1 MYKKN
6 YEELEMKDDFMF
18 GKIMSNKE
26 LCREKEMLRVV
37 KNSRK
42 EADIIRE

>member
-26 LCREKEMLRVV
+26 LCREKEMLRAVR
-37 KNSRK
+37 NFRK